1 MTAKT
6 RTITLASGATHDVP
20 ANIENVVGIDS
31 EGRIVVDHFDA
42 LADDAKDGA
51 FLFGLTLCCNA
62 SDKGVEDG
70 VVCRGCYG
78 YDDTGAYHFR
88 RMDDPSCPFP
98 DVDLIV
104 VDTPVA
110 APAPAVTEKESTMSK
125 TPATKPA
132 KATKKATNG
141 KGAAA
146 QFEALGIPEAD
157 WTDAMRLAVKQR
169 WSNLPVDVKVD
180 DLRASLAAVTEPA
193 APTEAEL
200 VAAGFTTE
208 PAQHD
213 ELARR
218 KRNAKVQAWRAR
230 KQIQAALDARDLRFK
245 AMRAKRTAPAK
256 SAPKANV
263 DTAKAAG

>member
-1 MTAKT
+1 MSTKT
-6 RTITLASGATHDVP
+6 RTLTLASGATAEVP
-20 ANIENVVGIDS
+20 ANIDNVVGIDS

-98 DVDLIV
+98 DVDLAV
-104 VDTPVA
+104 TPIPAA
-110 APAPAVTEKESTMSK
+110 APAAPVTKKESTMSE
-125 TPATKPA
+125 
-132 KATKKATNG
+132 KATTKKSS
-141 KGAAA
+141 GAAA
-146 QFEALGIPEAD
+146 QFAAMGIPESD
-157 WTDAMRLAVKQR
+157 WTDAMHLAVKQR

-180 DLRASLAAVTEPA
+180 DLRASLADVKEPA
-193 APTEAEL
+193 LPTVAEL
-200 VAAGFTTE
+200 VAAGFDTE
-208 PAQHD
+208 PQQKD
-213 ELARR
+213 EMARR

-245 AMRAKRTAPAK
+245 AMRAKRSTTAAKKAAPA
-256 SAPKANV
+256 ANV